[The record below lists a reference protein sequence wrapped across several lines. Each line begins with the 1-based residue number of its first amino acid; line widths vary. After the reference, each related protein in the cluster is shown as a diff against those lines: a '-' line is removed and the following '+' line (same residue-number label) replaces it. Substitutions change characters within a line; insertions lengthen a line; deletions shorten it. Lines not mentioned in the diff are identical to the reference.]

1 MLAKPFGR
9 LWLAVPGWQK
19 FSVASHPRKMMWF
32 VITCLALASEPPS
45 AMGRQM
51 PPTLSGQIG
60 HAVPVAVPG
69 QHDVY
74 DYLGSAGGPIELP
87 RLGIIVRN
95 GSATLNN
102 GQRVSGALVAEV
114 SSTGPAA
121 KALNSHHPS
130 RIILE
135 GALFGMAVAS
145 AVFFPPAA
153 VGVTTIACY
162 VADSYD
168 LVIAVDGRRVKNTLE
183 LAELLE
189 DEQSGDMIYLVILR
203 KGRRLQVAIQIR

>member
-1 MLAKPFGR
+1 
-9 LWLAVPGWQK
+9 
-19 FSVASHPRKMMWF
+19 
-32 VITCLALASEPPS
+32 
-45 AMGRQM
+45 
-51 PPTLSGQIG
+51 
-60 HAVPVAVPG
+60 VPVAVPG

-87 RLGIIVRN
+87 RLGITVRN

-102 GQRVSGALVAEV
+102 GQRVFGALVAEV
-114 SSTGPAA
+114 SSTGAAA

-168 LVIAVDGRRVKNTLE
+168 LVIAVDGHRVKNTLD
-183 LAELLE
+183 LAELVE
-189 DEQSGDMIYLVILR
+189 DEQSGDMVYLVILR
-203 KGRRLQVAIQIR
+203 KGQRFHVAIPIR